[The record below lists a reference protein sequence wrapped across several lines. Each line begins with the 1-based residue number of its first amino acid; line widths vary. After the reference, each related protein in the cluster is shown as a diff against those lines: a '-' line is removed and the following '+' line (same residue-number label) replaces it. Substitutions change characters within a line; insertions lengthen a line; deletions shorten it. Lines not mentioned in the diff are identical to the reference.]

1 MRAEKKHQRGAPCV
15 YAWLCL
21 VDEGYGVGGDAF
33 FAACEAEALG
43 GGGFDVDGCWR
54 DVHEWGERLLDMV
67 DVWAYLGALGA
78 DGGVDVGDG
87 VAVVG
92 EEADDV
98 AEEELAVDAGIG
110 GVGVGEV
117 AADVAEGCCSEE
129 GVADG
134 VDEDVGVA
142 MSEEAEF
149 VGDEDAAEP

>member
-1 MRAEKKHQRGAPCV
+1 MQKKIHTRLHCV
-15 YAWLCL
+15 CALCGL
-21 VDEGYGVGGDAF
+21 CSLDEGYGVGGDAF

-43 GGGFDVDGCWR
+43 GGGFDADVGGV
-54 DVHEWGERLLDMV
+54 DVHEGGECLPDVV

-78 DGGVDVGDG
+78 DGGVDVDDG

-92 EEADDV
+92 EELGYV
-98 AEEELAVDAGIG
+98 AEEELAVDACIG

-129 GVADG
+129 CVADG

-142 MSEEAEF
+142 MAEEAEF
-149 VGDEDAAEP
+149 VGDEYAAEP